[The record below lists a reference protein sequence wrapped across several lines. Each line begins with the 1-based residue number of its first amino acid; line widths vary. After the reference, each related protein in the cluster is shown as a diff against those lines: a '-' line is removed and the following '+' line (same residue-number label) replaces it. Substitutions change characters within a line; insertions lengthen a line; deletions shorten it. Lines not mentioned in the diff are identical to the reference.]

1 MRAVTIQTDPIRSA
15 LEASWKY
22 RWLCPATLQRVAAR
36 ARGAGGSEAEM
47 VRRAERKLHQV
58 CGSYVSDF
66 DPHAA
71 AADLNDLPAAAG
83 EEALRR
89 TCRKVLTRHASMR
102 QRPPDPTGLYRAIF
116 RMTGPPRSV
125 LDVGCGLHP
134 FALPWMELP
143 EGCTYEAWD
152 VDRRFVELARRLL
165 ERLGRPGRAV
175 WAGVLVSAPPRP
187 ADVVFLMKM
196 LPCLE
201 RQEPH
206 CGARLLRALPG
217 RHVVV
222 SFPAASGGGRERG
235 TGEDYARRMRQ
246 ILSQAGLSATRL
258 RGPEE
263 LVFVVAKPVPSPPGP
278 EA

>member
-1 MRAVTIQTDPIRSA
+1 MTIRADPIRSA

-22 RWLCPATLQRVAAR
+22 RWLCPATLERVAAQ

-47 VRRAERKLHQV
+47 VRRAERKLHQI
-58 CGSYVSDF
+58 CGAYVSDF

-71 AADLNDLPAAAG
+71 AADLNDLPAAAD

-89 TCRKVLTRHASMR
+89 TCRKVLTRHASTR
-102 QRPPDPTGLYRAIF
+102 EQPPDPAGLYRAIF
-116 RMTGPPRSV
+116 RVTGLPRSV

-175 WAGVLVSAPPRP
+175 WADVLVCPPPRP

-201 RQEPH
+201 RQEPD
-206 CGARLLRALPG
+206 CGARLLQALPG
-217 RHVVV
+217 RHLVV
-222 SFPAASGGGRERG
+222 SLPVASGGGRERG
-235 TGEDYARRMRQ
+235 VGEDHARRMRQ
-246 ILSQAGLSATRL
+246 ILSQAGLPATRL
-258 RGPEE
+258 RGPDE
-263 LVFVVAKPVPSPPGP
+263 LVFVVAKPPPAP
-278 EA
+278 AVAEA